1 MKIPSRNLRR
11 FHLRASL
18 VLLLQ
23 MSITSGFAQS
33 ERVTLN
39 IRNGSVQKFIKAVE
53 KQTPYTFVYRNNIF
67 GPDVKV
73 TIECQN
79 QVLSTT
85 LTKVFAPM
93 NIGYSLNNST
103 IVLVKKYCCPIKPKD
118 G

>member
-1 MKIPSRNLRR
+1 MKIPSQNLRR